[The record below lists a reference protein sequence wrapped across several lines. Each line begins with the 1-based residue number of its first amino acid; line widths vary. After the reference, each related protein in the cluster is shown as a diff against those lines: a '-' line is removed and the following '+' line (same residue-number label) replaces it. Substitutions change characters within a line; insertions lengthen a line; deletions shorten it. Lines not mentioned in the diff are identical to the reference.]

1 MAISNLPLAVLIF
14 TLNVVGQAAQNL
26 CLPLALTD
34 NPNMAVFFCY
44 TALFY
49 FFFFQVLEALLD
61 LFRDVKFERPNSW
74 LLLSVAMQNALNGV
88 GVIFAGSPDRVPL
101 TIQMAVSLL
110 MNCGAPLFKVFAMDV
125 PLSKMKPGLVWYA
138 VTVVIFGVA
147 LTLMTVDKLDNMD
160 AGSSTAWM
168 ILFAAG
174 MFFGMSYNVYQE
186 KMVEKYQLQKLT
198 KMDSFHL
205 SIKVLRMQTFWL
217 FVFSWLSFPFSAIDG
232 VTDPI
237 LTADTFRSSWAEFLT
252 FNSNYMTAFNIAYLI
267 TFFSSIFM
275 NTYDSSFNMLTSN
288 LSNVSILWAGW
299 TTMFQD
305 AIGYRPSVAY
315 TVPAI
320 VLGFVGCFTS
330 FKLSESVDNLK
341 KTVDGESEE
350 KRHLLN
356 GERYA

>member
-1 MAISNLPLAVLIF
+1 MAISNLPLALLIF
-14 TLNVVGQAAQNL
+14 TSNIVGESALSL

-49 FFFFQVLEALLD
+49 FFFFQVLEAVLD
-61 LFRDVKFERPNSW
+61 LVREVKFERPNSW
-74 LLLSVAMQNALNGV
+74 LLLGVALQNALNSI

-110 MNCGAPLFKVFAMDV
+110 MNCGAPLFKVYAMDV
-125 PLSKMKPGLVWYA
+125 PWSKMKPGLVWYA
-138 VTVVIFGVA
+138 ATAVLFGVA
-147 LTLMTVDKLDNMD
+147 LALVTVDKLNNVAT

-168 ILFAAG
+168 VLFAAG

-186 KMVEKYQLQKLT
+186 KLVEKYNLQRLPM
-198 KMDSFHL
+198 MDSFHVTVK
-205 SIKVLRMQTFWL
+205 ILRAQVFWL
-217 FVFSWLSFPFSAIDG
+217 FAFSWLSFPFSAIKG

-237 LTADTFRSSWAEFLT
+237 LTLETFRSSWGEFLT
-252 FNSNYMTAFNIAYLI
+252 FKSNYMTAFNIAYLV
-267 TFFSSIFM
+267 TFVSSVFM
-275 NTYDSSFNMLTSN
+275 NAYDSSFNMLTAN
-288 LSNVSILWAGW
+288 LSNVAILWAGW

-320 VLGFVGCFTS
+320 ILGLLGCFTS

-341 KTVDGESEE
+341 KIKKPSRG
-350 KRHLLN
+350 
-356 GERYA
+356 